1 MRERDCLTRQAVDVI
16 FWDRQEGID
25 SRPQAEGLTFERSR
39 DTHSSIR
46 EEREVCCR
54 SRCRKVCTFGG
65 GRRREFPSAGF
76 YFTHQA
82 CGSGSSRA
90 GMESR
95 EEEGG
100 KGTILVLEQSK
111 LKGEEGRLARQGG

>member
-1 MRERDCLTRQAVDVI
+1 M
-16 FWDRQEGID
+16 
-25 SRPQAEGLTFERSR
+25 
-39 DTHSSIR
+39 
-46 EEREVCCR
+46 
-54 SRCRKVCTFGG
+54 CTFGG

-82 CGSGSSRA
+82 RGSGSSRA

-100 KGTILVLEQSK
+100 KGTVLVLST
-111 LKGEEGRLARQGG
+111 AS